1 VCPPSQGE
9 RVGGQAF
16 RLVEAALQQC
26 LAGPEERG
34 VPAEVELAQLPGGSI
49 VELQVTLEVG
59 QVALFELVGHEEP
72 AASEGHHLVAAGLG
86 ELDDLGGDGQ
96 PLLQV
101 VRPPGRH
108 VVVVQDGG
116 QGGGVA
122 EPPGHG
128 DGRPAELSAPVRIR

>member
-1 VCPPSQGE
+1 MRPPSQGE

-34 VPAEVELAQLPGGSI
+34 VPAEVELAQLPGSSI

-96 PLLQV
+96 PFLQV
-101 VRPPGRH
+101 VRP
-108 VVVVQDGG
+108 Q
-116 QGGGVA
+116 VA
-122 EPPGHG
+122 MWWSYRTAARVAGSPSRL
-128 DGRPAELSAPVRIR
+128 DMATAARLS

>member
-1 VCPPSQGE
+1 VRPPSQGE

-34 VPAEVELAQLPGGSI
+34 VPAEVELAQLPGSSI

-96 PLLQV
+96 PFLQV
-101 VRPPGRH
+101 VRP
-108 VVVVQDGG
+108 Q
-116 QGGGVA
+116 VA
-122 EPPGHG
+122 MWWSYRTAARVAGSPSRL
-128 DGRPAELSAPVRIR
+128 DMATAARLS